1 MASMAETKEAD
12 GRYLI
17 SLNKISKDRFLN
29 VGPLKPENDQLID
42 ISGEEMVLLKDESA
56 YIEPHDII
64 LVRRDIIEPHV
75 VDRVRLEEH
84 PDAVTQSSIT
94 RDGNRVTARLTATAP
109 VFGLQ
114 EVEVNEGDEVTF
126 IVTNTDEIPDLAHGF
141 AISNYNV
148 QMVVGPFQTKSV
160 TFTADQAGCLLDLLH
175 ELLPRAAS

>member
-1 MASMAETKEAD
+1 MSST
-12 GRYLI
+12 GCGWR
-17 SLNKISKDRFLN
+17 
-29 VGPLKPENDQLID
+29 
-42 ISGEEMVLLKDESA
+42 
-56 YIEPHDII
+56 
-64 LVRRDIIEPHV
+64 
-75 VDRVRLEEH
+75 EH

-160 TFTADQAGCLLDLLH
+160 TFTADKPGVYWIYCTNFCHALH
-175 ELLPRAAS
+175 LEMRLRFIVHART